1 MIDFEQE
8 LDKYK
13 PVLELKDIEEE
24 LATNE
29 DIKDIVDIVD
39 IMMIQHRNQTD

>member
-1 MIDFEQE
+1 MINFEQE

-29 DIKDIVDIVD
+29 EIKDIVDI
-39 IMMIQHRNQTD
+39 IMIQHRNQID